1 MKNKDIV
8 ILIKTQFTINN
19 PSEIFK
25 KNKLIYKALKKQII
39 ELSLES
45 KYFDE
50 TYLGCRNIILPMMSS
65 ILSNI
70 SICQKYGS
78 TTALEAALVDKRSI
92 LINDKKF
99 STSIDKYLYKDI
111 EFKNLDQALKRIL
124 VFKKFI

>member
-1 MKNKDIV
+1 
-8 ILIKTQFTINN
+8 
-19 PSEIFK
+19 
-25 KNKLIYKALKKQII
+25 
-39 ELSLES
+39 
-45 KYFDE
+45 
-50 TYLGCRNIILPMMSS
+50 MMSS

-124 VFKKFI
+124 FFKKNLFRKNKNKLGDWKIILSKILKISTNENVFFNQINKIFNKK